1 MSPTSLMRVLT
12 CLQQVPARVD
22 QYGIGPAK
30 RTWRIPS
37 PSLGLFSLLKNE
49 QLDSLTS
56 GTLPALTF

>member
-1 MSPTSLMRVLT
+1 MSPTSLMHVL

-22 QYGIGPAK
+22 QYGTGPAK
-30 RTWRIPS
+30 RPWSSFTLW
-37 PSLGLFSLLKNE
+37 GWALLKNE